1 MKLAVDSRPMGES
14 ALLLQ
19 LPDAPTTLDTY
30 RRLRA
35 VAPPWVVELVPA
47 ATTVLL
53 VFDRSRIAPKSVR
66 AWLDHALDPEAPN
79 PPDHATRHDLASA
92 QTSPAD
98 PTTPPGTEPTRV
110 RTSDPTTP
118 LGIAPTNVRASDPTT
133 PFGTE
138 PIRVRTSEPIT
149 PLGTTIEIR
158 VRYDGPDL
166 EEVARLTGLA
176 VDEVIAAHTRST
188 WSAAFIGFA
197 PGFAYLTGDDRRLDV
212 PRRSTPRPTVPA
224 GSVALAAGYCG
235 IYPRESPGGWHLIGT
250 TDAVLWDA
258 SREQPALLAPG
269 TEVRFV
275 RE

>member
-1 MKLAVDSRPMGES
+1 MDSRPMGES

-35 VAPPWVVELVPA
+35 AAPPWVVELVPA

-53 VFDRSRIAPKSVR
+53 VFDRSRIAPKAVR
-66 AWLDHALDPEAPN
+66 AWLDHALDPEASN
-79 PPDHATRHDLASA
+79 TSDHAALHDLAST

-98 PTTPPGTEPTRV
+98 PTTPPGTAPIRV

-118 LGIAPTNVRASDPTT
+118 LGTAPTRIRASDP
-133 PFGTE
+133 
-138 PIRVRTSEPIT
+138 IT
-149 PLGTTIEIR
+149 PLVTRVEIR

-166 EEVARLTGLA
+166 EEVARLSGLS

-212 PRRSTPRPTVPA
+212 PRRSTPRPAVPA